1 VPRPT
6 GTLHPSDAP
15 RPTSSEAE
23 KLVWARLKA
32 GLPAGWTAWHSL
44 RIRDDKNL
52 LGETD
57 FVLAHPE
64 RGLLV
69 LEVKGGQVEQRD
81 GRWFSNDAPLK
92 HSPLDQALKFL
103 GRLNRRLDQWGCQAP
118 AWGAAVAFPDRDI
131 DEQPSQDDL
140 RGVVLGRNHLAWL
153 DQWLPAVV
161 EKALPPPR
169 PGRGEWMKRLHQLW
183 GETWSKPLALGTRV
197 ELAKQRTLALD
208 ERQLDALD
216 LLGGQE
222 RALIQGGAGTGKTLL
237 AVEAARRQADA
248 GQRVLLLCSTQPLAK
263 WLRARLDGTGIQ
275 VETVSGLARTLAEQ
289 ADGPRRSAEPPLEA
303 DWKGWF
309 ERASDLAIPTWDA
322 VIVDEAQDFPFE
334 AWALVEGLAR
344 GRRLWAFQDPGQ
356 CYWTDRVVPADLF
369 GPPFLLKRGQ
379 RSPSGIEALAARYA
393 GGAGGGAG
401 GGDAGGGDGPAI
413 ARAVASRELVL
424 VDCPSPAQAA
434 DRVGVEVERLW
445 SEGIKLGDIGVVSL
459 HGQSRPDAVHR
470 AARLGRHEFVA
481 ADADGMEER
490 LVADSFLRWKG
501 LERPVIIIADVDPAL
516 HQFAVRMHIAL
527 TRALAAVRIV
537 APKREGGGW
546 PGLP

>member
-1 VPRPT
+1 M
-6 GTLHPSDAP
+6 LHPADAP

-23 KLVWARLKA
+23 KAVWARLKA

-44 RIRDDKNL
+44 RIRDDRNL

-81 GRWFSNDAPLK
+81 GRWFSNDVPLR
-92 HSPLDQALKFL
+92 HSPLDQALRFL
-103 GRLNRRLDQWGCQAP
+103 GRLNKRLDQWSCQAP
-118 AWGAAVAFPDRDI
+118 AWGAAVAFPDRDV
-131 DEQPSQDDL
+131 DEQPTQDDL

-169 PGRGEWMKRLHQLW
+169 PARGEWMKRLHQLW
-183 GETWSKPLALGTRV
+183 GESWSKPLALGTRV

-216 LLGGQE
+216 LLASQE

-237 AVEAARRQADA
+237 AVEAARRLAA
-248 GQRVLLLCSTQPLAK
+248 EGQRVLLLCSTQPLAK
-263 WLRARLDGTGIQ
+263 WLGARLLGTSIQ
-275 VETVSGLARTLAEQ
+275 VETVSGLARSLAEQ
-289 ADGPRRSAEPPLEA
+289 ADGPRRSAAPPVEA

-309 ERASDLAIPTWDA
+309 ERASDLAEPRWDA

-334 AWALVEGLAR
+334 AWAMVEGLAR

-356 CYWTDRVVPADLF
+356 RYWTDRVVPADLF
-369 GPPFLLKRGQ
+369 GQPFQLKRGQ

-393 GGAGGGAG
+393 GEP
-401 GGDAGGGDGPAI
+401 GDEQAI
-413 ARAVASRELVL
+413 ARAVASRELVR
-424 VDCPSPAQAA
+424 VDCPGGAQVA

-459 HGQSRPDAVHR
+459 HGQNRPDAVHR
-470 AARLGRHEFVA
+470 AGRLGRHEFVL
-481 ADADGMEER
+481 ADADGMEQR

-516 HQFAVRMHIAL
+516 NQFATRMHIAL
-527 TRALAAVRIV
+527 TRALAAVRMV
-537 APKREGGGW
+537 APKGGGAW
-546 PGLP
+546 PGLPKG

>member
-1 VPRPT
+1 VPDPV
-6 GTLHPSDAP
+6 GTLHPADAP

-23 KLVWARLKA
+23 KAVWARLKA

-44 RIRDDKNL
+44 RIRDDRNL

-57 FVLAHPE
+57 FVLAHPV

-81 GRWFSNDAPLK
+81 GRWFSNGAPLT

-103 GRLNRRLDQWGCQAP
+103 GRLNRRLEQWNCQPP
-118 AWGAAVAFPDRDI
+118 AWGAAVAFPDRDV
-131 DEQPSQDDL
+131 DEQPTQDDL

-169 PGRGEWMKRLHQLW
+169 PARGEWIKRLHQLW

-216 LLGGQE
+216 LLASQE

-237 AVEAARRQADA
+237 AVEAARRLAA
-248 GQRVLLLCSTQPLAK
+248 EGRRVLLLCSTQPLAK
-263 WLRARLDGTGIQ
+263 WLGARLAGSGIQ
-275 VETVSGLARTLAEQ
+275 VETVSSLARSLAEQ
-289 ADGPRRSAEPPLEA
+289 ADGPRRSPAPPVEA

-309 ERASDLAIPTWDA
+309 ERASDLAEPRWDA

-334 AWALVEGLAR
+334 AWALVEGLSR

-356 CYWTDRVVPADLF
+356 CYWTDRAVPAGLF

-393 GGAGGGAG
+393 GGP
-401 GGDAGGGDGPAI
+401 GDEPAI
-413 ARAVASRELVL
+413 ARAVASRELVRIE
-424 VDCPSPAQAA
+424 CPRPEQAA
-434 DRVGVEVERLW
+434 DKVGVEVERLAG
-445 SEGIKLGDIGVVSL
+445 EGIKLADIGVVSL

-470 AARLGRHEFVA
+470 APRLGRHQFVL

-501 LERPVIIIADVDPAL
+501 LERPVIIIADVDPTL
-516 HQFAVRMHIAL
+516 NQFATRMHIAL

-537 APKREGGGW
+537 APPGGGAW
-546 PGLP
+546 PGLSG